1 MSTYEDEHPKKGAE
15 NRTVDISGAYMSD
28 VSDTGRKKHP
38 LESRCDLLNQ
48 TGGNRVPEGA
58 ITLLAIV
65 ALAFIALHLA
75 GIEDSISLHLM
86 GAFFTVI
93 KPERH

>member
-1 MSTYEDEHPKKGAE
+1 MNNHANEHPKKGEDSQAAK
-15 NRTVDISGAYMSD
+15 IGGADMSH
-28 VSDTGRKKHP
+28 VSDTGEKKRP
-38 LESRCDLLNQ
+38 LETRCDPLNQ

-65 ALAFIALHLA
+65 ALTFITLHMA
-75 GIEDSISLHLM
+75 GIDDSISLHLM

-93 KPERH
+93 KPERR